1 MSTLPL
7 TDLSVP
13 LRALRLI
20 GSEFA
25 HLPAPDVSLT
35 PIYPDRLELSF
46 HGDGFAEFEVWR
58 EALNLAPDDV
68 VHRVQNG
75 GETGVLSVHGVFAG
89 ARIELVGYAPVPE
102 LEPVVAGAGAVS

>member
-13 LRALRLI
+13 LMALRLL

-25 HLPAPDVSLT
+25 HLPAPCVSVT

-46 HGDGFAEFEVWR
+46 HGGGFAAFEVWR
-58 EALNLAPDDV
+58 DALNLAPDDV
-68 VHRVQNG
+68 VHHVQSDG
-75 GETGVLSVHGVFAG
+75 RTGVLTVHGLFAG
-89 ARIELVGYAPVPE
+89 ARIELAGYAPVPQ
-102 LEPVVAGAGAVS
+102 LEPVVPVAGAVS